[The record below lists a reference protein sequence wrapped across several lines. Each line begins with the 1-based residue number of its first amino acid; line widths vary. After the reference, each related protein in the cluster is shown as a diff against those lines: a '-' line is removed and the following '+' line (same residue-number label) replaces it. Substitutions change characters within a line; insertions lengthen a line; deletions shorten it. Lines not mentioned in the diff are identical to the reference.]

1 MGITERRNTV
11 KLKGKRALVTG
22 GGRGIG
28 RGISLTLGRYGAD
41 VALNYRKDESAA
53 RETVRELEEMGR
65 KTLAVQADVTRPS
78 EVEAFVRRAVEELG
92 GLDIIAVNAGIA
104 SRGRTVRETDV
115 EEFPRVI
122 GTNLFGAFYTAKFAA
137 QQLHDQGT
145 GGLITFTSSV
155 VSQGKPPFSGP
166 YAAAKSGLEA
176 LMVVLAKEEVA
187 QKIRV
192 NAIAPG
198 LVETEMGNRLVKA
211 RGMKDIQ
218 SMASVLPFGRV
229 CQPEDIGEMVAF
241 LASEAGSYITGQVI
255 GIEGGSSFFGM

>member
-1 MGITERRNTV
+1 M
-11 KLKGKRALVTG
+11 KLAGKKALVTG

-28 RGISLTLGRYGAD
+28 RGISLTLAKYGAD
-41 VALNYRKDESAA
+41 VVLNYRKDEAAA
-53 RETVRELEEMGR
+53 RETVGTLEGLGR
-65 KTLAVQADVTRPS
+65 KAAAVKADITQAG
-78 EVEAFVRRAVEELG
+78 EVEELVKHAVDLLG
-92 GLDIIAVNAGIA
+92 GLDIVAVNAGIA
-104 SRGRTVRETDV
+104 SRGNSVRDTEPD
-115 EEFPRVI
+115 EFQRVVS
-122 GTNLFGAFYTAKFAA
+122 TNLFGAFYTAKYAA
-137 QQLHDQGT
+137 RQLHDQGT
-145 GGLITFTSSV
+145 GGSITFTSSV
-155 VSQGKPPFSGP
+155 VSQGKPPFSVP
-166 YAAAKSGLEA
+166 YAAAKSGLEV

-241 LASEAGSYITGQVI
+241 LASEEGSYITGQVI